1 MLSNPRLDEISR
13 REANVY
19 NYSVSSLRVGKSS
32 SRGLKLVFVDSEGTP
47 PPGTVL
53 EQEQIM
59 KYLLIVFTNP
69 EGMFRT
75 CGPIKCI
82 DN

>member
-1 MLSNPRLDEISR
+1 MLSSPRLDEISR

-19 NYSVSSLRVGKSS
+19 NYSVSSLRVDKSS
-32 SRGLKLVFVDSEGTP
+32 SKGLKLVFVGSKGTP

-69 EGMFRT
+69 RGAFRT
-75 CGPIKCI
+75 CGPIKYI
-82 DN
+82 ND